1 MKIIDF
7 KRKGNVIRFFLG
19 EKTKDW
25 GWTRPDYKDYTGKT
39 PDWLKP
45 SDIYYGDDWNDR
57 PYEHN
62 AGQVYDKFVKGH
74 IDVNCKYDDLVLE
87 PSSGE
92 LNSSY
97 SKDDM
102 RDRKVPCIIIVPK
115 EVIDEDEELYYETGF
130 EYWNNSNDSRI
141 IRYFFGDEA

>member
-62 AGQVYDKFVKGH
+62 AGKVYEQFVKGH

-87 PSSGE
+87 PCSGE
-92 LNSSY
+92 LNSIY

-115 EVIDEDEELYYETGF
+115 EVIDEEEEYCYENGF

-141 IRYFFGDEA
+141 IKYFFGDEA

>member
-62 AGQVYDKFVKGH
+62 AGQVYDKFIKGH

-87 PSSGE
+87 PCSGE

-115 EVIDEDEELYYETGF
+115 EVIDEDKELYYETSFG
-130 EYWNNSNDSRI
+130 YWNNSNDSRI

>member
-62 AGQVYDKFVKGH
+62 AGQVYDEFVRSH
-74 IDVNCKYDDLVLE
+74 LDVNCKYDDLVLE
-87 PSSGE
+87 PCSGE

-115 EVIDEDEELYYETGF
+115 EVIDEDEELYYETSFG
-130 EYWNNSNDSRI
+130 YWNNSNDSRI

>member
-62 AGQVYDKFVKGH
+62 AGEVYEQFVKGH

-87 PSSGE
+87 PCSGE
-92 LNSSY
+92 LNSIY

-115 EVIDEDEELYYETGF
+115 EVIDEDEEYWYENGF

-141 IRYFFGDEA
+141 IKYFFGDEA